1 MPPRKKPKSSALKSN
16 KQSSANPSSQP
27 SSFGIQQLFR
37 RHIQNSQS
45 NSISHPSTADPVD
58 PKIANGLA
66 SNTGVLAPQNPPS
79 TPGEK
84 PDDSKDVD
92 QELTDASP
100 EVSQNLK
107 RVKFSPGM
115 VLSFLISPC
124 LLCSMFVVLIVCSLI
139 TD

>member
-45 NSISHPSTADPVD
+45 TSNSCPSTADPVD
-58 PKIANGLA
+58 PKNVNGLA
-66 SNTGVLAPQNPPS
+66 SNTGVLAPQNPLSP
-79 TPGEK
+79 PGEK
-84 PDDSKDVD
+84 PDDSKDVVD

-124 LLCSMFVVLIVCSLI
+124 FLWFLF
-139 TD
+139 